1 MKLKFLALA
10 AGCLILPAIAR
21 GQDTTKTA
29 DTTKIADTTKVM
41 TTTTDTAAT
50 TTTTTTETTTMAPPT
65 TTGPAGPQT
74 PTGKECPLGCPTSRG
89 ALGLTGVQFLALQQE
104 LRDRGCGN
112 VRVTGR
118 ADAATRR
125 GIRLCAGKLNVAN
138 NARAVLIAM
147 NIGFGETDIPAG
159 T

>member
-10 AGCLILPAIAR
+10 AGILILPAIAR

-29 DTTKIADTTKVM
+29 DTTK
-41 TTTTDTAAT
+41 TTTTDTVAVPT
-50 TTTTTTETTTMAPPT
+50 TTTTTTTLTTVMTPPT
-65 TTGPAGPQT
+65 TTGPPGPQT
-74 PTGKECPLGCPTSRG
+74 PTGKECPLGCPTSKG

-112 VRVTGR
+112 SRVTGV

-125 GIRLCAGKLNVAN
+125 AIRVCAGKLNVAN

-147 NIGFGETDIPAG
+147 NIGFGETDIPSSG
-159 T
+159 DD